1 MAASREGRPVE
12 WWRWRWQV
20 GPSLDGV
27 CLADNGGYVDFLTDP
42 RLRKHG
48 PGVFRQ
54 VLIPE
59 GEMWM
64 N

>member
-1 MAASREGRPVE
+1 ME